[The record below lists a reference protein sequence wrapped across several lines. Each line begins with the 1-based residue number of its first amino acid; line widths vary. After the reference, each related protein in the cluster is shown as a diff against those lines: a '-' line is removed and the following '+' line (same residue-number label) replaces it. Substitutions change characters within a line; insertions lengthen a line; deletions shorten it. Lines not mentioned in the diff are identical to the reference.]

1 MENLNLDKECE
12 VCCKKVDKI
21 LYCSKCKL
29 ANYCGKECQI
39 KNWPEHKQ
47 VCHVLLGFPKS
58 KYAYRMLV
66 IPWIKQAMSIVG
78 VGLNSDI
85 GLCVLI
91 IEKEDKKVDT
101 NTHLFFTTFRINKE
115 ALQTIK
121 INCRLVLVK
130 YIIWNNYNQDIRF
143 TCVTESFH
151 QFMFQNAETNNRKVA
166 KEKAREKLENYFLS
180 PNYKY
185 QQLENNLIYLIL
197 KERTIKVGTVNEMM
211 QIFCLAKGE
220 SKVMDRKYL
229 EYI

>member
-1 MENLNLDKECE
+1 
-12 VCCKKVDKI
+12 
-21 LYCSKCKL
+21 
-29 ANYCGKECQI
+29 
-39 KNWPEHKQ
+39 
-47 VCHVLLGFPKS
+47 
-58 KYAYRMLV
+58 
-66 IPWIKQAMSIVG
+66 
-78 VGLNSDI
+78 
-85 GLCVLI
+85 VLI

-211 QIFCLAKGE
+211 QIFCLANGE